1 MSLLHV
7 TWEFAIK
14 TLLVSKMFTA
24 SVDLQITF
32 IFAIFWFSAL
42 SSGFLIY
49 EAKVMECGGWLWLSS
64 V

>member
-1 MSLLHV
+1 MFLLHV

-32 IFAIFWFSAL
+32 IFAIFWFSEL
-42 SSGFLIY
+42 RIFDL
-49 EAKVMECGGWLWLSS
+49 
-64 V
+64 